1 MKNIKTVCEF
11 HLVCFLILYTL
22 AVINGKGK
30 EQKEINFD
38 QNQNYGLSELE
49 DILEMIWFNALN
61 SQMKKL
67 RPKEWRGFLKN
78 HIELSDRTRTGAQ
91 YKQIFLLMGIVDIV
105 WGYDV

>member
-1 MKNIKTVCEF
+1 MEKMKNINTFCEF

-49 DILEMIWFNALN
+49 EI
-61 SQMKKL
+61 
-67 RPKEWRGFLKN
+67 
-78 HIELSDRTRTGAQ
+78 
-91 YKQIFLLMGIVDIV
+91 
-105 WGYDV
+105 